1 MTLVD
6 ELLSYYK
13 RNSEDFADDIEEL
26 DDWNDCLHEDKIYSM
41 DELDEVIQDIEP
53 SEILRSALFGYDE
66 SQGKIKS
73 TFNLDRDCF
82 YFNDYGNLVST
93 DGRDYSDYLN
103 DYFVQEIL
111 DNKSHLVLS
120 KGAQEIIDNYE
131 TEEGNE
137 EEETEKKKGKCITFS
152 FRTSPDVAEKV
163 RRYAFIQNKSIRE
176 TMEKIINEALKDVDL
191 PTRNSEKK

>member
-1 MTLVD
+1 MTLAE
-6 ELLSYYK
+6 ELLAYYK
-13 RNSEDFADDIEEL
+13 RNGEDFADDIEEL
-26 DDWNDCLHEDKIYSM
+26 DDLNGCLYKDKTYSM
-41 DELDEVIQDIEP
+41 DELDEVLQDIEP

-131 TEEGNE
+131 DN
-137 EEETEKKKGKCITFS
+137 
-152 FRTSPDVAEKV
+152 
-163 RRYAFIQNKSIRE
+163 
-176 TMEKIINEALKDVDL
+176 
-191 PTRNSEKK
+191 